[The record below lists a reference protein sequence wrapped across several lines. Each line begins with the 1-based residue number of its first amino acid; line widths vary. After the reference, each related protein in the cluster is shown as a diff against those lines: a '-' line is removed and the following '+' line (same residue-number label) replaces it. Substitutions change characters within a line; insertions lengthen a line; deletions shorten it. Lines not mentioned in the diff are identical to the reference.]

1 MKTKWINQDHYAV
14 AAKIAKDEDPVAQ
27 TFVHRRCTLTQEQW
41 EKYLGAEDPDSL
53 IIHYSSSSTASAKG
67 AAPVQHKGGLLRKTV
82 SSYDVEASGKNPRN
96 INRSSRSIFGL
107 PLISPLSR
115 CAKYW
120 STLILALDL
129 VYTAFLIPVLVAFE
143 VPDTNW
149 TWGCIINLTAGTFY
163 FVELCLNFH
172 IGFIGKYGTQK
183 RVIMDGKAVAWYYI
197 TQGQFFVDCITA
209 VAWIAQIALI
219 ILTAKGVTINAQA
232 ATLYQVIRIMR
243 IIRFVS
249 LMNRLYASAIA
260 AGGAIFPALNLKPHY
275 AYFVN
280 LIYGGLAILNF
291 LSCIINFTARREG
304 CNNTWVNRFG
314 VFLHTYGSDAANTAG
329 VLGPDECADV
339 PDPAK
344 WLGGMYFMLV
354 TMLSIGYGDITPQSI
369 TEIIIVMFCMIAG
382 IIFFGI
388 LLGSIAEALTDL
400 NKESKRI
407 AKYRTRMESVDKWM
421 GKRGLSKKL
430 RHLIA
435 QHYQEEWIADS
446 EAIEEVQ
453 VMEEVP
459 HALRREIS
467 FSINKKA
474 FEKLG
479 VFNDGFSPQ
488 DQLAIADLMTP
499 MQLPA
504 GADICE
510 AGDVADCLWVLHEG
524 SVAAVNADGVET
536 HVTTAPA
543 LLGETA
549 LLQELDDQYHFRPCA
564 LRTRQ
569 ICLLW
574 AIPTRDLLPLLRR
587 KPTLYHKAV
596 LQAVPGMQFD
606 YLAVDPI
613 ANHVRGGVARE
624 SPDKGNALK
633 KSASENGASNGACG
647 SSLVSSRKGSGAQ
660 SFQGVAAAAQAAAN
674 LEARTQQRQLHTAHS
689 APAVDRPTKPS
700 WTQLQHNVLAS
711 QRHRLNSQSSGYNGF
726 ISKNKAAEGGR
737 N

>member
-1 MKTKWINQDHYAV
+1 MKSTKNNQDHYAV
-14 AAKIAKDEDPVAQ
+14 ALKIAKDEDPVAQ
-27 TFVHRRCTLTQEQW
+27 AFVHRRCTLTQEQW
-41 EKYLGAEDPDSL
+41 EKYLGTEDPESL
-53 IIHYSSSSTASAKG
+53 TIQYSTSSLASAKG
-67 AAPVQHKGGLLRKTV
+67 AAPVQHKGGLLRKTTV
-82 SSYDVEASGKNPRN
+82 KYDVEASGRNPREN
-96 INRSSRSIFGL
+96 NRFSRSIFGL

-120 STLILALDL
+120 STMILALDL
-129 VYTAFLIPVLVAFE
+129 VYTAFLIPILVAFE
-143 VPDTNW
+143 VPDIGW
-149 TWGCIINLTAGTFY
+149 TWGCIINLIAGTFY

-183 RVIMDGKAVAWYYI
+183 RMIMDGKAVAWYYI

-209 VAWIAQIALI
+209 VAYFAQITLI
-219 ILTAKGVTINAQA
+219 ILSEKGVEINGKV
-232 ATLYQVIRIMR
+232 ATLYQIIRILR

-304 CNNTWVNRFG
+304 CTNTWVNRFG

-329 VLGPDECADV
+329 ILGPDECVAV
-339 PDPAK
+339 PEAAK

-407 AKYRTRMESVDKWM
+407 AKYRARMESVDKWM

-430 RHLIA
+430 RHLIG

-459 HALRREIS
+459 YALRREIS
-467 FSINKKA
+467 YSINKKI
-474 FEKLG
+474 FERLG
-479 VFNDGFSPQ
+479 VFHDGFSQQ
-488 DQLAIADLMTP
+488 DQIAIAALMTP

-510 AGDVADCLWVLHEG
+510 AGDVADCLWILHEG
-524 SVAAVNADGVET
+524 SVAAVDANGIET
-536 HVTTAPA
+536 RVTTAPA

-549 LLQELDDQYHFRPCA
+549 LLRELDDQHHFRPCA

-569 ICLLW
+569 MCLLW
-574 AIPTRDLLPLLRR
+574 VLPTRDLLPLLRR

-613 ANHVRGGVARE
+613 GNNVGGGVAG
-624 SPDKGNALK
+624 DNKGNAGK
-633 KSASENGASNGACG
+633 KGASENGASNGSSG
-647 SSLVSSRKGSGAQ
+647 SSLVNSRKGNGPQ
-660 SFQGVAAAAQAAAN
+660 NFQAVAAAAQAAAN
-674 LEARTQQRQLHTAHS
+674 MEARTQQRTLHTAHS
-689 APAVDRPTKPS
+689 ASAVDRPSKPS
-700 WTQLQHNVLAS
+700 WTTLQQGVLAS
-711 QRHRLNSQSSGYNGF
+711 QRNRVSSQSAGFNGL
-726 ISKNKAAEGGR
+726 ISKH
-737 N
+737 